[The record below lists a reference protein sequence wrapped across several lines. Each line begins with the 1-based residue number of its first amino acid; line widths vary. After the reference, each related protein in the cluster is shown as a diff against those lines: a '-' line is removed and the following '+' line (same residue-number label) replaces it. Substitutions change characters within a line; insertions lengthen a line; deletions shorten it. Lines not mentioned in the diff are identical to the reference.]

1 MMENNNIKTK
11 IPNFLTL
18 CRLFLI
24 VPFIVLMIVLRYAN
38 AMHSTKW
45 IPIYFTNV
53 AIFIFCMITDFLDGF
68 LARKWKVVST
78 FGKIFDPIADKAIT
92 VCMLLFLA
100 SAGLTYIPLVLV
112 IIVRDIFVDGARIWA
127 ISKNKEVSASVWGKV
142 KTIVISLALIVLS
155 FAIFAPTGLNI
166 LLFNIPLIIGAIIA
180 LISGVIYLNKYLK

>member
-1 MMENNNIKTK
+1 MENNNIKTK

>member
-1 MMENNNIKTK
+1 MENNNIKTK

-24 VPFIVLMIVLRYAN
+24 VPFIVLMIVLSRYAN
-38 AMHSTKW
+38 AMHSTKG

-100 SAGLTYIPLVLV
+100 SAELTYIPLVLV

>member
-1 MMENNNIKTK
+1 MENNSIKTK